1 MKGKFGI
8 ARVAVC
14 VRIKCHRIEPK
25 CSEQAEYSM
34 PVRCTHTNVTCI
46 RKNPIAMCNV
56 VSRLFYSACSVSRAF
71 QLIRSGYLGI
81 HRVCMCCVYH
91 IVNKLESSVIDI
103 SCLQSHSHSH
113 SPISRCEKTIAWA
126 IANYDKI
133 MVFSSGLIKCFSG
146 GMSIDPIDWIESAV
160 QFIWTQRKK
169 MENQRKSET
178 FQNFNEKKKMRF
190 DLIWFESQL
199 TT

>member
-1 MKGKFGI
+1 MWPC
-8 ARVAVC
+8 VC
-14 VRIKCHRIEPK
+14 VSNAIVLSRSVANRPNTVCLYGVHT
-25 CSEQAEYSM
+25 Q
-34 PVRCTHTNVTCI
+34 THTNVTCI
-46 RKNPIAMCNV
+46 RKNRIAMCNV

-91 IVNKLESSVIDI
+91 IVNKLESSVIDT

-146 GMSIDPIDWIESAV
+146 GMSIDPID
-160 QFIWTQRKK
+160 
-169 MENQRKSET
+169 
-178 FQNFNEKKKMRF
+178 
-190 DLIWFESQL
+190 
-199 TT
+199 

>member
-1 MKGKFGI
+1 MCVSNAI
-8 ARVAVC
+8 VLSRSVANRPNTVC
-14 VRIKCHRIEPK
+14 LYGVHT
-25 CSEQAEYSM
+25 Q
-34 PVRCTHTNVTCI
+34 THTNVTCI
-46 RKNPIAMCNV
+46 RKNRIAMCNV

-91 IVNKLESSVIDI
+91 IVNKLESSVIDT

-146 GMSIDPIDWIESAV
+146 GMSIDPID
-160 QFIWTQRKK
+160 
-169 MENQRKSET
+169 
-178 FQNFNEKKKMRF
+178 
-190 DLIWFESQL
+190 
-199 TT
+199 